1 MTQQAELLEKVV
13 ATLRSLR
20 DANFGDPVFTDRRAA
35 LEYIAKQTDKD
46 LYGFAKLHN
55 VLVDGSAADFAC
67 QFYTAFNEELWQR
80 Y

>member
-1 MTQQAELLEKVV
+1 MTHQNELLDKVV
-13 ATLRSLR
+13 ATLLALKDERIH
-20 DANFGDPVFTDRRAA
+20 DRISA
-35 LEYIAKQTDKD
+35 LSYIAKQTDKD

-67 QFYTAFNEELWQR
+67 QFYEAFNNECFYR

>member
-1 MTQQAELLEKVV
+1 MATNLLDKVV
-13 ATLRSLR
+13 ATLL
-20 DANFGDPVFTDRRAA
+20 ALNDPAIYDRVAA
-35 LEYIAKQTDKD
+35 LSYIAKQTDKD

-67 QFYTAFNEELWQR
+67 EFYTAFNSECFYR